1 MRRIAAIAA
10 VLCLLGFGLAPG
22 LAQTATSDAPDA
34 PISKEC
40 QTPGIEI
47 TGSVALPNVQRAL
60 KERKI
65 IKILTIGGAS
75 SPLLSHDTDNPHYLI
90 EEMLEK
96 TIKGV
101 DVQIIDR
108 GVSGE
113 LARDTAERL
122 KSEVA
127 LTEPDLVLW
136 QLGASDAL
144 AQVPVADFEHTVDD
158 TLAWLKG
165 HDVDVVL
172 VGLQYLRLMRKDAQY
187 QAIRE
192 VIVRAADRN
201 RVLRISRYEA
211 MQVLEQARD
220 SVGRPTPNAF
230 AMTEAGYACLS
241 EYVVRAVTS
250 GIFVRPTPAKSRN

>member
-1 MRRIAAIAA
+1 MRRIAALTAA
-10 VLCLLGFGLAPG
+10 LWVLASGARPC
-22 LAQTATSDAPDA
+22 LAQQPGSDAPEA

-40 QTPGIEI
+40 QTPGVEI
-47 TGSVALPNVQRAL
+47 TGAVPLPNVQRAL
-60 KERKI
+60 KERKT
-65 IKILTIGGAS
+65 IKILTIGGSS
-75 SPLLSHDTDNPHYLI
+75 SPLISHGADAPHFII
-90 EEMLEK
+90 EDMLEK

-127 LTEPDLVLW
+127 LTGPDLVLW
-136 QLGASDAL
+136 QIGASDAL
-144 AQVPVADFEHTVDD
+144 AQVPVADFEQTVDEA
-158 TLAWLKG
+158 LAWLKG

-172 VGLQYLRLMRKDAQY
+172 VGLQYLRLMRKDVQY

-192 VIVRAADRN
+192 AILRVAERN

-211 MQVLEQARD
+211 MQVLEQARS

-250 GIFVRPTPAKSRN
+250 GIFVRSTPAKSRN

>member
-1 MRRIAAIAA
+1 MRRAPAIVA
-10 VLCLLGFGLAPG
+10 VLCALVTGAAPG
-22 LAQTATSDAPDA
+22 LAQTPGTDAPEA

-40 QTPGIEI
+40 QTPGVEI
-47 TGSVALPNVQRAL
+47 TGAVPLRAVQRAL
-60 KERKI
+60 KERKT
-65 IKILTIGGAS
+65 IKILTIGGSS
-75 SPLLSHDTDNPHYLI
+75 SPLLSHGAEAPHYLI

-96 TIKGV
+96 TITGV

-136 QLGASDAL
+136 QVGASDAL
-144 AQVPVADFEHTVDD
+144 AQVQVEEFEQTVDEA
-158 TLAWLKG
+158 LAWLKA
-165 HDVDVVL
+165 HDIDVVL
-172 VGLQYLRLMRKDAQY
+172 VGLQYLRLMRKDIQY

-192 VIVRAADRN
+192 AIRRISERN

-211 MQVLEQARD
+211 MQVLEQARS

-250 GIFVRPTPAKSRN
+250 GIFVRPVPAKPRN